1 MGPHFNWTA
10 TQKVTAW
17 LTTARASFGDTC
29 GLSKATLLRLD
40 AEGKLG
46 VVRRRI
52 LGLPDSGTGEG
63 GRAAEV
69 PYPAAL

>member
-1 MGPHFNWTA
+1 MP
-10 TQKVTAW
+10 
-17 LTTARASFGDTC
+17 FGDTC

-52 LGLPDSGTGEG
+52 LGLPDSGTDEG